1 MIFELHPILVCWI
14 PNFSYIN
21 QPSVFRPCAHFK
33 ICICIYI
40 LINFRDQFYCLTLR
54 KKHYVFMKCF
64 INILLLFSYVGEL
77 DSQKQGRRRFTL
89 KQKMEAIKMVEKCKN
104 VTRIASRLS
113 IPRCTLIRWRAM
125 EDMLGRGRFR
135 KNKLQQSRDLP
146 CSTAPQIGIQD
157 KGGLTIKNTC
167 HLLRFHEEHL
177 FL

>member
-1 MIFELHPILVCWI
+1 
-14 PNFSYIN
+14 
-21 QPSVFRPCAHFK
+21 
-33 ICICIYI
+33 
-40 LINFRDQFYCLTLR
+40 
-54 KKHYVFMKCF
+54 MKCF

-146 CSTAPQIGIQD
+146 CSSEPHNGIQD
-157 KGGLTIKNTC
+157 KGGLTIKNTGHC
-167 HLLRFHEEHL
+167 LQFHEEHL

>member
-1 MIFELHPILVCWI
+1 
-14 PNFSYIN
+14 
-21 QPSVFRPCAHFK
+21 
-33 ICICIYI
+33 
-40 LINFRDQFYCLTLR
+40 
-54 KKHYVFMKCF
+54 MKCF

-89 KQKMEAIKMVEKCKN
+89 KQKMEAIKMVEKCEN

-146 CSTAPQIGIQD
+146 CSTEPQNGIQD
-157 KGGLTIKNTC
+157 KGGLTIKNTGHC
-167 HLLRFHEEHL
+167 LQFHEEHR